1 MGVNGSGAF
10 LPELISENRK
20 LKTSELFYMAKFFNF
35 YDPLEKRYVFNSF
48 LVVVA
53 LVEILILVF
62 TLIWQMD
69 EGIFTDHPK
78 IIPFPWT
85 DYLLA
90 AFVAPIALLFLFG
103 VIIQG
108 FDLLCRETPAPS
120 PGASPGK
127 WSPRL
132 WRLRYL
138 FGLLVFMVVLILV
151 LKGHVFF
158 PLLTSAIKFIGL
170 GGSYV
175 LIALLALAF
184 LYFPLR
190 LWLRYRL
197 QTKAM
202 EYQYLLTL
210 AERHGVVVVDPK
222 LHPELAAELEGKKN
236 LAAPTVTLLT
246 APDFSEEPGPNKSDL

>member
-1 MGVNGSGAF
+1 
-10 LPELISENRK
+10 
-20 LKTSELFYMAKFFNF
+20 MARFFNF

-48 LVVVA
+48 LVVVG

-69 EGIFTDHPK
+69 EDIFTAHPK
-78 IIPFPWT
+78 VIPFPWT
-85 DYLLA
+85 EYLLA

-108 FDLLCRETPAPS
+108 FEMLGRETPADA
-120 PGASPGK
+120 PGRSRGK
-127 WSPRL
+127 WGA
-132 WRLRYL
+132 RLRRFRYL
-138 FGLLVFMVVLILV
+138 LGLLVFMIILV
-151 LKGHVFF
+151 GAVEGQATLALV
-158 PLLTSAIKFIGL
+158 TATVKFIGL

-175 LIALLALAF
+175 LVGLLALAL
-184 LYFPLR
+184 LYLPLR

-197 QTKAM
+197 ETKAM

-222 LHPELAAELEGKKN
+222 LHPELAAELNEKKN
-236 LAAPTVTLLT
+236 LSAATVKLLT
-246 APDFSEEPGPNKSDL
+246 SPKDSADPDPNKSDL